1 MSDLQK
7 HIQEKLQD
15 PEFRK
20 AWEESEEEFQQM
32 KKEIGLKVLKKLC
45 NSGGDVFYKYGKD
58 GLFILSPVKEAREEN
73 DQLQIDFS
81 GGMLMIEKNF
91 KIELKEKPEGKI
103 SDCKVCYEIF
113 NAHGE
118 SLGYVYEDNLYK
130 KPTF

>member
-7 HIQEKLQD
+7 HIQEQLQD

-20 AWEESEEEFQQM
+20 IWEESEEEFKQI
-32 KKEIGLKVLKKLC
+32 KTEIGLKVLKKLC
-45 NSGGDVFYKYGKD
+45 NSGGDVFYKYSRD

-81 GGMLMIEKNF
+81 GGMLMIGKNF
-91 KIELKEKPEGKI
+91 EIEPREKPKGKI

-113 NAHGE
+113 NDLGE
-118 SLGYVYEDNLYK
+118 SLGYVYEEDLYK
-130 KPTF
+130 TSF